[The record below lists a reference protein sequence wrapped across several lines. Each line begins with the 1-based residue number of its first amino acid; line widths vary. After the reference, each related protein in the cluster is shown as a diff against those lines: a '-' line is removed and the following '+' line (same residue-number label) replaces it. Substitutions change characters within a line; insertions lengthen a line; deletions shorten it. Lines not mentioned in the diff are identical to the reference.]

1 MRIKKEKT
9 QQRGC
14 IRRILAG
21 LCLAGQLG
29 LAAGLCPEIGQI
41 HSTVEEY
48 RAGKRAEL
56 EAANETTAENNLQND
71 AMQQVADGCTFHK
84 IPKSYITLG
93 EEDYDKRYTAYLQNY
108 GISLDDYLEQY
119 ADRATYNQEK
129 ATYAGTMAKSAL
141 LLDAVKEAEG
151 WTTDDQDYQQILND
165 EAANANMSQE
175 DFLKAANDYYGEDT
189 VVRNIM
195 MQRMINMV
203 LDNATVNTVT
213 VDADG
218 NTVE

>member
-1 MRIKKEKT
+1 MYKRQELDDAWVAKNT
-9 QQRGC
+9 DY
-14 IRRILAG
+14 
-21 LCLAGQLG
+21 
-29 LAAGLCPEIGQI
+29 
-41 HSTVEEY
+41 STVEEY

-56 EAANETTAENNLQND
+56 EAANETTAENNLQDD
-71 AMQQVADGCTFHK
+71 AMKQVADGCTFTK
-84 IPKSYITLG
+84 IPKSYVTLG
-93 EEDYDKRYTAYLQNY
+93 EEDYDKRYTSYLQNY

-195 MQRMINMV
+195 MERMINMV

-218 NTVE
+218 NTCLLYTSPSPRDCS

>member
-1 MRIKKEKT
+1 MRLPARQKT
-9 QQRGC
+9 LTDGE
-14 IRRILAG
+14 LDDAWV
-21 LCLAGQLG
+21 AKNTDY
-29 LAAGLCPEIGQI
+29 
-41 HSTVEEY
+41 STVEEY

-56 EAANETTAENNLQND
+56 EAANETTAENNLQDD
-71 AMQQVADGCTFHK
+71 AMKQVADGCTFTK
-84 IPKSYITLG
+84 IPKSYVTLG
-93 EEDYDKRYTAYLQNY
+93 EEDYDKRYTSYLQNY

-195 MQRMINMV
+195 MERMINMV

-218 NTVE
+218 NTVK

>member
-1 MRIKKEKT
+1 MPN
-9 QQRGC
+9 
-14 IRRILAG
+14 LW
-21 LCLAGQLG
+21 
-29 LAAGLCPEIGQI
+29 AAPPSAL
-41 HSTVEEY
+41 H
-48 RAGKRAEL
+48 
-56 EAANETTAENNLQND
+56 
-71 AMQQVADGCTFHK
+71 
-84 IPKSYITLG
+84 
-93 EEDYDKRYTAYLQNY
+93 KRYTAYLQNY

-195 MQRMINMV
+195 MERMINMV

-218 NTVE
+218 NTVK

>member
-1 MRIKKEKT
+1 MGSKNT
-9 QQRGC
+9 DY
-14 IRRILAG
+14 
-21 LCLAGQLG
+21 
-29 LAAGLCPEIGQI
+29 
-41 HSTVEEY
+41 STVEEY

-56 EAANETTAENNLQND
+56 EAANETTAENNLQDD
-71 AMQQVADGCTFHK
+71 AMKQVADSCTFTK
-84 IPKSYITLG
+84 IPKSYVTLG
-93 EEDYDKRYTAYLQNY
+93 EEDYDKRYTSYLQNY

-195 MQRMINMV
+195 MERMINMV

-218 NTVE
+218 NTVK

>member
-1 MRIKKEKT
+1 
-9 QQRGC
+9 
-14 IRRILAG
+14 
-21 LCLAGQLG
+21 
-29 LAAGLCPEIGQI
+29 
-41 HSTVEEY
+41 
-48 RAGKRAEL
+48 
-56 EAANETTAENNLQND
+56 
-71 AMQQVADGCTFHK
+71 
-84 IPKSYITLG
+84 
-93 EEDYDKRYTAYLQNY
+93 
-108 GISLDDYLEQY
+108 
-119 ADRATYNQEK
+119 
-129 ATYAGTMAKSAL
+129 MAKSAL

-195 MQRMINMV
+195 MERMINMV